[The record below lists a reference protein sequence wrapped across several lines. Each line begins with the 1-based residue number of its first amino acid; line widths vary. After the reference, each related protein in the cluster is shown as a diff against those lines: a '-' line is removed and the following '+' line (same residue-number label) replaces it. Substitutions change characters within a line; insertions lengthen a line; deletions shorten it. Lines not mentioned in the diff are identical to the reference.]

1 MLKTVQT
8 VYEIKYVSW
17 CEVGVN
23 GWKGETIS
31 TIYIIEFKTTIKTYF
46 DVLN

>member
-8 VYEIKYVSW
+8 VDEIYYVSW

-23 GWKGETIS
+23 GDTLLVIPKHNMGIL
-31 TIYIIEFKTTIKTYF
+31 KA
-46 DVLN
+46 

>member
-8 VYEIKYVSW
+8 VDEIDYVSW

-23 GWKGETIS
+23 GDTLLIRKPAS
-31 TIYIIEFKTTIKTYF
+31 QKA
-46 DVLN
+46 L